1 MHLDKTV
8 NTKIVSVNF
17 AKPRKSLYIKVL
29 NYTRDFMFKRKC
41 VYIDYRRM
49 AINYNIGQIPKTI
62 EIIEETLKNPE
73 YY

>member
-1 MHLDKTV
+1 
-8 NTKIVSVNF
+8 
-17 AKPRKSLYIKVL
+17 
-29 NYTRDFMFKRKC
+29 MFRRKC